1 LKTLVLCVD
10 RDNDIGEKAKIEG
23 PIIGYEENLR
33 AARELGLVDP
43 EDTDLNALY
52 EAVKTAKLLNTEV
65 VTLTGDTN
73 VGLVSDEKISK
84 QIDMV
89 MERFKPESVILITDG
104 AEDEQVIPIIQSRV
118 KINAIRTVIVR
129 QSRELEKAYFKIT
142 NFLKEVEKDSSLAH
156 LVFVIPGLIL
166 LLIAIGGAL
175 NMLMPTM
182 LLLLAGIGLY
192 LIVKGLGIEE
202 EFFGRINEFMKS
214 LSIER
219 ISIVAYILAVAIF
232 IIGISLNYQEY
243 LAANPQTWD
252 KIITTI
258 LKLPFIDVVLLSFV
272 TLILGRIIDE
282 YSMEKYLAIRF
293 YIILLALIVLVT
305 LTAQSAVY
313 YVEEQSTIIELVT
326 AILLSIIFFFVIVK
340 GTALVFIEELNV
352 QRRLRKQYEG
362 KKVVN
367 KEGTELGKVTKVL
380 LDDTKLLGIKVGRKR
395 IEKEDILSL
404 QAESVVVQEKPLPV
418 HKH

>member
-23 PIIGYEENLR
+23 PVIGYEDNLK
-33 AARELGLVDP
+33 AAQALGLAD
-43 EDTDLNALY
+43 LY

-156 LVFVIPGLIL
+156 LIFVIPGLIL

-182 LLLLAGIGLY
+182 LILLAGIGLY

-219 ISIVAYILAVAIF
+219 ISIVAYLLAVVIF
-232 IIGISLNYQEY
+232 ILGIFLNYQEY
-243 LAANPQTWD
+243 LEMNPQTWD
-252 KIITTI
+252 TI
-258 LKLPFIDVVLLSFV
+258 LMTILNLTYINVVLLSFV

-282 YSMEKYLAIRF
+282 YSMEKYLTIRF
-293 YIILLALIVLVT
+293 YIILLALIVFVT
-305 LTAQSAVY
+305 FTAQSVVY
-313 YVEEQSTIIELVT
+313 YLEEQSTLTELLIVI
-326 AILLSIIFFFVIVK
+326 ALSIIFFFVIVK
-340 GTALVFIEELNV
+340 GTALVFIEELNI
-352 QRRLRKQYEG
+352 QRKLRKQYEG

-380 LDDTKLLGIKVGRKR
+380 VDNTKFLGIKVGRKR
-395 IEKEDILSL
+395 IEKDDILSHN
-404 QAESVVVQEKPLPV
+404 AESIIIQEKPIPV